1 MNPKPQQ
8 SHLPEGSRAQAFL
21 IYDRKSG
28 EIVHGHME
36 VLLPGVEPPSSDV
49 LSRQALESAAQA
61 IDRDISTLNAL
72 AVDFGELKPGTHYRV
87 DVNSG
92 RLQAAAAK

>member
-1 MNPKPQQ
+1 MIPTTQ
-8 SHLPEGSRAQAFL
+8 SHLPEGSRAHTFV
-21 IYDRKSG
+21 IYDSKSG

-36 VLLPGVEPPSSDV
+36 VVLPGVEPPSGDV
-49 LSRQALESAAQA
+49 LSRQALEYAAQTMG
-61 IDRDISTLNAL
+61 RDVSTLNAL
-72 AVDFGELKPGTHYRV
+72 PVDFGELKPGTQYRV